1 PFDQVVER
9 VKPPRSTA
17 HPPLFQVMFVWQNM
31 PAGELTI
38 PGLTIRAVE
47 TPLQTAQFELTLSLQ
62 EAGDDIV
69 GHLNYA
75 SALFDESTVRRYV
88 TYWRRLLEGMTAG
101 AADQTIVGLPLLD
114 EAERKQVVY
123 AWNATERDY
132 PIEQCIH
139 QLFEAQVDRK
149 PEAIALTFDGQ
160 RLSYAELNAR
170 ANRLAHYLQGRG
182 VGPDRLVALCA
193 ERGIEMVVGLLA
205 ILKAGGAYVPLDPA
219 YASDRLRGIVQ
230 DSQPALVLAD
240 AVGRAALG
248 ELDGALP
255 VIDLETD
262 ALRWHEMPPTNPE
275 VASQHVHHLA
285 YVIYTS
291 GSTGRPKGVMVEHA
305 QVVRLFGATQ
315 AWFGFDERDV
325 WTLFHS
331 YGFDFSVW
339 EMWGALLHGGRLVIV
354 PTEVTR
360 TPSAFF
366 ALLCAEGVTVLN
378 QTPSAFQALMSAQE
392 EREEAA
398 GNIER
403 ANVVAH
409 RLRYVIFGGEALEP
423 RTLASWYAR
432 HGERTQLVNMYGIT
446 ETTVHVTYCALRAAD
461 AMRLGASPIGVRIPD
476 LQLYVL
482 DARREPVPM
491 GVTGELYVGGAGVA
505 RGYLNRPELTRER
518 FIDDPFVAGGRL
530 YKTGDLARWRTDGS
544 LEYLGRN
551 DFQVKI

>member
-1 PFDQVVER
+1 
-9 VKPPRSTA
+9 
-17 HPPLFQVMFVWQNM
+17 
-31 PAGELTI
+31 
-38 PGLTIRAVE
+38 
-47 TPLQTAQFELTLSLQ
+47 
-62 EAGDDIV
+62 
-69 GHLNYA
+69 
-75 SALFDESTVRRYV
+75 
-88 TYWRRLLEGMTAG
+88 
-101 AADQTIVGLPLLD
+101 
-114 EAERKQVVY
+114 
-123 AWNATERDY
+123 
-132 PIEQCIH
+132 
-139 QLFEAQVDRK
+139 
-149 PEAIALTFDGQ
+149 
-160 RLSYAELNAR
+160 
-170 ANRLAHYLQGRG
+170 
-182 VGPDRLVALCA
+182 
-193 ERGIEMVVGLLA
+193 
-205 ILKAGGAYVPLDPA
+205 
-219 YASDRLRGIVQ
+219 
-230 DSQPALVLAD
+230 
-240 AVGRAALG
+240 
-248 ELDGALP
+248 
-255 VIDLETD
+255 
-262 ALRWHEMPPTNPE
+262 
-275 VASQHVHHLA
+275 HHLA

-398 GNIER
+398 LKADVDAEAEAAGNIER

-446 ETTVHVTYCALRAAD
+446 ETTVHVTYCALRAED

-518 FIDDPFVAGGRL
+518 FIDDPFVAG
-530 YKTGDLARWRTDGS
+530 
-544 LEYLGRN
+544 
-551 DFQVKI
+551 